1 MRVSTDRNQKAFT
14 LIELLVVIGI
24 IGILAALLLP
34 ALSAAKAHAHST
46 KCKSLLRQ
54 LAAGLQMYVDENRWR
69 YPYYEGLPDASL
81 NGAVGAANT
90 ARWSAKLFPYYPL
103 KWADP
108 AYHCPAYKGGISLGM
123 GSFAY
128 NAFGVGRKGRRTANQ
143 ELGLGGALS
152 WQRPRRGQTTEHQ
165 VQSPSE
171 MFAVGESRWLSQGSR
186 GVPGGNDY
194 MICGLLTPNRGGLAF
209 DPTRHGK
216 NYNQLFCD
224 GHVSAMSPWVLFNP
238 TNTAPMW
245 NHDHQP
251 HPESWFN

>member
-1 MRVSTDRNQKAFT
+1 MRASTDRNQKAFT

-34 ALSAAKAHAHST
+34 ALSAAKAQAHST
-46 KCKSLLRQ
+46 KCKNLLRQ
-54 LAAGLQMYVDENRWR
+54 MGAGLQMYLDENRGR

-81 NGAVGAANT
+81 QGAVGAVHS
-90 ARWSAKLFPYYPL
+90 ARWSAKLLPYYPV
-103 KWADP
+103 KWTNP
-108 AYHCPAYKGGISLGM
+108 AYHCPGYKGAISLGM

-128 NAFGVGRKGRRTANQ
+128 NSFGVGRKGRRTAPQ

-152 WQRPRRGQTTEHQ
+152 WQRPRRTQTTEHQ

-171 MFAVGESRWLSQGSR
+171 MFAVGESRWLSQGTR
-186 GVPGGNDY
+186 GIPGGNDY

-216 NYNQLFCD
+216 KYNQLFCD
-224 GHVSAMSPWVLFNP
+224 GHVSAMSPWVHRRSLQ
-238 TNTAPMW
+238 AR
-245 NHDHQP
+245 
-251 HPESWFN
+251 